1 MALPIIIPA
10 LVKGLAV
17 VGGATVVGW
26 FVKEVR
32 RVNKQLENV
41 KATPAGE
48 PPPSSRSAHPAAR
61 SAQRRMA
68 RVLTASVG
76 IRQQSGCRRSICLSA
91 TKARPPI
98 ARAS

>member
-1 MALPIIIPA
+1 MAWPIIIPA

-48 PPPSSRSAHPAAR
+48 PLPHHDLPTL
-61 SAQRRMA
+61 RRDPHSGEW
-68 RVLTASVG
+68 RVF
-76 IRQQSGCRRSICLSA
+76 
-91 TKARPPI
+91 
-98 ARAS
+98 